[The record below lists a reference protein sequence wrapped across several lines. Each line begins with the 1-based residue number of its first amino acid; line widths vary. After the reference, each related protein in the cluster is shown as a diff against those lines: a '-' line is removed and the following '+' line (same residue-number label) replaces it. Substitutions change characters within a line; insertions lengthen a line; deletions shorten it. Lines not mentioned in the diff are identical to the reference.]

1 MESVSRSYT
10 TRQQSQQH
18 PRKVKSQEISTSTWC
33 PLKCKIQLIHSKGAL
48 LMMWVTLM
56 NYIYWFSLS
65 VGESFR
71 YTQKYSSSKENNYL
85 VYYVY
90 LQLILQILTP
100 LFGWIADAWIGRY
113 KVILYSMLVSLLGS
127 IILSVGIIIS
137 NYPSLNVI
145 AIVLLYISDFVNS
158 LGNMAFNANT
168 LPFITDQMIGASG
181 DELSAA
187 IDWYYWVINIPF
199 TITVIV
205 HCYIDELTNTIV
217 LVFLYSTGIALS
229 LSSIFLCKH
238 WLMKEPQITN
248 PIKHIISVLNFAR
261 KNKYP
266 RNRSAL
272 TYWEENFPSRVNLG
286 KEKYGGPFTEE
297 GVENV
302 KTFLMLTPLIVV
314 MSLGGL
320 AIHVDDSQYYH
331 MNKNTKHFVQCF
343 LSDEGVITDLI
354 SVFGIPFFHL
364 ILKPIF
370 FRYLHRISFSML
382 KLIGLGFVLYLTGC
396 IGLSVIELI
405 GHRMNPN
412 ATCLFDEPV
421 SVIPIDYDWALLL
434 MILKATGT
442 IVASLT
448 TLKFIIAQSPHQM
461 KGLLYGCFFAV
472 NAIAKVFG
480 YNLYRPFKLLYHT
493 TPSCGFY
500 YYLTQSIIFIFI
512 LILFIIVSKWYKLR
526 TRNNPINVNL
536 IVADHVEKYINQRKE
551 HDNIQYSYGATDND
565 LIINSY

>member
-1 MESVSRSYT
+1 MQLMIMESVSRSYT
-10 TRQQSQQH
+10 ARQESQQY
-18 PRKVKSQEISTSTWC
+18 PKKVTSQEIFNSTWC

-56 NYIYWFSLS
+56 NFMYWYS
-65 VGESFR
+65 VSIGES
-71 YTQKYSSSKENNYL
+71 YSSEETNYFF
-85 VYYVY
+85 Y
-90 LQLILQILTP
+90 LQLNSILQILSP

-127 IILSVGIIIS
+127 IILNVEIIIS

-158 LGNMAFNANT
+158 VGMVGFNANT

-187 IDWYYWVINIPF
+187 VDWYYWVINIPF
-199 TITVIV
+199 TITTIV
-205 HCYIDELTNTIV
+205 YCYIDELTNTIV
-217 LVFLYSTGIALS
+217 LVFLYFTALALS

-238 WLMKEPQITN
+238 WLMTEPQITN
-248 PIKHIISVLNFAR
+248 PIKYIISVLNFAR

-272 TYWEENFPSRVNLG
+272 TYWEENFPSRVDLG

-302 KTFLMLTPLIVV
+302 KTFLMLISLTFVV
-314 MSLGGL
+314 SLVGL
-320 AIHVDDSQYYH
+320 AIHVDSQYLH
-331 MNKNTKHFVQCF
+331 MNRNKFFVKCF
-343 LSDEGVITDLI
+343 VSDESVIADLI
-354 SVFGIPFFHL
+354 VAIGIPIFHL

-370 FRYLHRISFSML
+370 FRYLHRISLSML
-382 KLIGLGFVLYLTGC
+382 KLIGLSFVLNLTGC
-396 IGLSVIELI
+396 IGLSVIELV

-434 MILKATGT
+434 MILRGTGT
-442 IVASLT
+442 IITTLT
-448 TLKFIIAQSPHQM
+448 ILKFIIAQSPRQM
-461 KGLLYGCFFAV
+461 KGLLYGCFYAFNGV
-472 NAIAKVFG
+472 AKMFG
-480 YNLYRPFKLLYHT
+480 YNLHRPFKLLYHT

-500 YYLTQSIIFIFI
+500 YYLTQSIILIFI

-565 LIINSY
+565 LIINS

>member
-1 MESVSRSYT
+1 
-10 TRQQSQQH
+10 
-18 PRKVKSQEISTSTWC
+18 
-33 PLKCKIQLIHSKGAL
+33 
-48 LMMWVTLM
+48 MMWVSLM
-56 NYIYWFSLS
+56 NCIYWYSLS
-65 VGESFR
+65 VGES
-71 YTQKYSSSKENNYL
+71 YSSEETNYYLYLHL
-85 VYYVY
+85 V
-90 LQLILQILTP
+90 LRILTP

-158 LGNMAFNANT
+158 LSHMGFIANT
-168 LPFITDQMIGASG
+168 LPYITDQMIGASG

-187 IDWYYWVINIPF
+187 VDWYYWIYWLSAAIPP
-199 TITVIV
+199 IV
-205 HCYIDELTNTIV
+205 HCYIDESTTAIV
-217 LVFLYSTGIALS
+217 SVFLFSTGISLS

-238 WLMKEPQITN
+238 WLMTEPEITN
-248 PIKHIISVLNFAR
+248 PIQHIISVLDFAR

-272 TYWEENFPSRVNLG
+272 TYWEENFPSRLDLG

-302 KTFLMLTPLIVV
+302 KTFLMLIPLIFVI
-314 MSLGGL
+314 SSGEL
-320 AIHVDDSQYYH
+320 AIHVNNSQYYH
-331 MNKNTKHFVQCF
+331 MKKHTKHFVQCF
-343 LSDEGVITDLI
+343 LSDEDMIRNLI
-354 SVFGIPFFHL
+354 VAIVIPFFHL

-370 FRYLHRISFSML
+370 FRYLHRISLSML

-396 IGLSVIELI
+396 FGLSVIELI

-412 ATCLFDEPV
+412 VTCLFNKPV

-434 MILKATGT
+434 MMLKATGT
-442 IVASLT
+442 IIVSLT

-461 KGLLYGCFFAV
+461 KGLLYGCYFAFSGV
-472 NAIAKVFG
+472 AQVFG

-512 LILFIIVSKWYKLR
+512 VILFIIVSKWYKLR

-565 LIINSY
+565 LIINS

>member
-1 MESVSRSYT
+1 
-10 TRQQSQQH
+10 
-18 PRKVKSQEISTSTWC
+18 
-33 PLKCKIQLIHSKGAL
+33 
-48 LMMWVTLM
+48 
-56 NYIYWFSLS
+56 
-65 VGESFR
+65 
-71 YTQKYSSSKENNYL
+71 
-85 VYYVY
+85 
-90 LQLILQILTP
+90 
-100 LFGWIADAWIGRY
+100 
-113 KVILYSMLVSLLGS
+113 MLVSLLGS
-127 IILSVGIIIS
+127 IILSVEIIIS

-158 LGNMAFNANT
+158 LCTNAFVANS

-187 IDWYYWVINIPF
+187 VDWYYWVINIPF
-199 TITVIV
+199 VITTIVY
-205 HCYIDELTNTIV
+205 CYIDALTNTIV
-217 LVFLYSTGIALS
+217 SVFLYSSALALS

-272 TYWEENFPSRVNLG
+272 TYWEENFPSRVDLG

-302 KTFLMLTPLIVV
+302 KTFLMLIPLIFVIV
-314 MSLGGL
+314 LGGL
-320 AIHVDDSQYYH
+320 AILTDYQYLH
-331 MNKNTKHFVQCF
+331 MNKNKLFVQCF
-343 LSDEGVITDLI
+343 SSDEVVISYLI
-354 SVFGIPFFHL
+354 IVFGIPFFHF

-370 FRYLHRISFSML
+370 FRYIHRISLSML

-396 IGLSVIELI
+396 LGLSVIELI

-412 ATCLFDEPV
+412 VTCLFDEPV
-421 SVIPIDYDWALLL
+421 SVIPIDYDWALLF

-472 NAIAKVFG
+472 SAIAKVIG
-480 YNLYRPFKLLYHT
+480 MNSYRPFKLLYRT

-500 YYLTQSIIFIFI
+500 YYLTQSIILIFI

-565 LIINSY
+565 LIINN

>member
-1 MESVSRSYT
+1 MYV
-10 TRQQSQQH
+10 
-18 PRKVKSQEISTSTWC
+18 
-33 PLKCKIQLIHSKGAL
+33 
-48 LMMWVTLM
+48 
-56 NYIYWFSLS
+56 YIVYVYWYSLS
-65 VGESFR
+65 VGESYR
-71 YTQKYSSSKENNYL
+71 YTQKYSSDEENN
-85 VYYVY
+85 YYVY
-90 LQLILQILTP
+90 LQLVLQILSP

-127 IILSVGIIIS
+127 IVLSVEIIIS

-145 AIVLLYISDFVNS
+145 AIVLLYISDFINS
-158 LGNMAFNANT
+158 VGFMAFNANT

-187 IDWYYWVINIPF
+187 IDWYYWVCSIPF
-199 TITVIV
+199 VITVIV
-205 HCYIDELTNTIV
+205 HCYTDESTNPIV

-272 TYWEENFPSRVNLG
+272 TYWEENLPSRLDLG

-297 GVENV
+297 GVEDV
-302 KTFLMLTPLIVV
+302 KTFLMLIPLIFVI
-314 MSLGGL
+314 SSGGL
-320 AIHVDDSQYYH
+320 AIHVDNSQYYH
-331 MNKNTKHFVQCF
+331 MKKHTKHFVQCF
-343 LSDEGVITDLI
+343 LSDEDVVNNLI
-354 SVFGIPFFHL
+354 VAIGIPFFHL

-370 FRYLHRISFSML
+370 FRYLHQISLSML
-382 KLIGLGFVLYLTGC
+382 KLIGLGFILQVTGC
-396 IGLSVIELI
+396 VGLSVIELI
-405 GHRMNPN
+405 GHRKNPN
-412 ATCLFDEPV
+412 VTCQFDEPV

-434 MILKATGT
+434 MIIKATGT
-442 IVASLT
+442 ITVSLT
-448 TLKFIIAQSPHQM
+448 IIKFIIAQSPHQM
-461 KGLLYGCFFAV
+461 KGLLYGCRFAFNGV
-472 NAIAKVFG
+472 AKVIG
-480 YNLYRPFKLLYHT
+480 HNLHRPFKLLYHT

-500 YYLTQSIIFIFI
+500 YYLTQSIIFIFVV
-512 LILFIIVSKWYKLR
+512 ILFIIVSKWYKLR

-551 HDNIQYSYGATDND
+551 HDSIQYSYGATDND
-565 LIINSY
+565 LIINN

>member
-1 MESVSRSYT
+1 MIMQSVSRSYT
-10 TRQQSQQH
+10 ARQESQQH
-18 PRKVKSQEISTSTWC
+18 PRKVTSQEISTSTWC
-33 PLKCKIQLIHSKGAL
+33 TLKCKIQLIHSKGAL
-48 LMMWVTLM
+48 LMMWVTLINFM
-56 NYIYWFSLS
+56 YWYS
-65 VGESFR
+65 VSKGESFR
-71 YTQKYSSSKENNYL
+71 YTQKSPCSETNYYLYLEL
-85 VYYVY
+85 V
-90 LQLILQILTP
+90 LQILTP

-127 IILSVGIIIS
+127 IILSVEIIIS

-158 LGNMAFNANT
+158 VGIMAFIANA
-168 LPFITDQMIGASG
+168 LPYITDQMIGASG

-187 IDWYYWVINIPF
+187 VDWSYWSMNIPF
-199 TITVIV
+199 VITVIV
-205 HCYIDELTNTIV
+205 HCYINELTNTIV
-217 LVFLYSTGIALS
+217 FVFLYSTGIALS

-272 TYWEENFPSRVNLG
+272 TYWEKNIPSRLDLG
-286 KEKYGGPFTEE
+286 KKKYGGPFTEE

-302 KTFLMLTPLIVV
+302 KTFLMLIPFIFVV
-314 MSLGGL
+314 SLGGL
-320 AIHVDDSQYYH
+320 AIHVDNSQYYH
-331 MNKNTKHFVQCF
+331 MKKHTKHFVQCF
-343 LSDEGVITDLI
+343 LSDEDVVNNLI
-354 SVFGIPFFHL
+354 VAIGIPFFHL

-370 FRYLHRISFSML
+370 FRYLHRISLSML
-382 KLIGLGFVLYLTGC
+382 KLIGLGFILQVTGC
-396 IGLSVIELI
+396 FGLSVIELI

-412 ATCLFDEPV
+412 VTCLFDEPV

-434 MILKATGT
+434 MIIKATGT
-442 IVASLT
+442 ITVSLT
-448 TLKFIIAQSPHQM
+448 IIKFIIAQSPHQM
-461 KGLLYGCFFAV
+461 KGLLYGCRFAFNGV
-472 NAIAKVFG
+472 FAKVIG
-480 YNLYRPFKLLYHT
+480 YNLHRPFKLLYHT

-500 YYLTQSIIFIFI
+500 YYLTQSIIFIFVV
-512 LILFIIVSKWYKLR
+512 ILFIIVSKWYKLR

-551 HDNIQYSYGATDND
+551 HDSIQYSYGATDND
-565 LIINSY
+565 LIINN

>member
-1 MESVSRSYT
+1 
-10 TRQQSQQH
+10 
-18 PRKVKSQEISTSTWC
+18 
-33 PLKCKIQLIHSKGAL
+33 
-48 LMMWVTLM
+48 MMWVSLM
-56 NYIYWFSLS
+56 NFMYWYSLS

-71 YTQKYSSSKENNYL
+71 YTQKYSSSEENNYL

-127 IILSVGIIIS
+127 IILNVGIIIS

-158 LGNMAFNANT
+158 LGFMAFVANS

-187 IDWYYWVINIPF
+187 VDWYYWIYWLSAPIPP
-199 TITVIV
+199 IV
-205 HCYIDELTNTIV
+205 HCYIDESTTVIV
-217 LVFLYSTGIALS
+217 LVFLFSTGISLS

-238 WLMKEPQITN
+238 WLMTEPEITN
-248 PIKHIISVLNFAR
+248 PIQHIISVLDFAR

-272 TYWEENFPSRVNLG
+272 TYWEENFPSRLDLG

-302 KTFLMLTPLIVV
+302 KTFLMLIPLIFVI
-314 MSLGGL
+314 SSGGL
-320 AIHVDDSQYYH
+320 AIHVDNSQYYH
-331 MNKNTKHFVQCF
+331 MKKHTKHFVQCF
-343 LSDEGVITDLI
+343 LSDEDVIRNLI
-354 SVFGIPFFHL
+354 VAIVIPFFHL

-370 FRYLHRISFSML
+370 FRYMHRISLSIL

-396 IGLSVIELI
+396 FGLSVIELI

-412 ATCLFDEPV
+412 VTCLFDEPV

-442 IVASLT
+442 IIVSLT
-448 TLKFIIAQSPHQM
+448 IIKFIIAQSPHQM
-461 KGLLYGCFFAV
+461 KGLLYGCYFAFNGV
-472 NAIAKVFG
+472 AEVIG

-500 YYLTQSIIFIFI
+500 YYLTQSIIFIFVV
-512 LILFIIVSKWYKLR
+512 ILFIIVSKWYKLR

-565 LIINSY
+565 LIING

>member
-1 MESVSRSYT
+1 MQQLEFTQSCQLMIMQSVSRNST
-10 TRQQSQQH
+10 TRQQY
-18 PRKVKSQEISTSTWC
+18 PKKVTSQEISTSTWC

-48 LMMWVTLM
+48 LMMWVTLI
-56 NYIYWFSLS
+56 NFTYWYS
-65 VGESFR
+65 VSKGES
-71 YTQKYSSSKENNYL
+71 YSSEEINYFLYLEL
-85 VYYVY
+85 V
-90 LQLILQILTP
+90 LQILFP

-127 IILSVGIIIS
+127 IILSVEIIIS

-158 LGNMAFNANT
+158 VGIMAFIANT
-168 LPFITDQMIGASG
+168 LPYITDQMIGASG

-187 IDWYYWVINIPF
+187 VDWYYWSTNIPF
-199 TITVIV
+199 AITEIV
-205 HCYIDELTNTIV
+205 DCYTDESTNPIV

-272 TYWEENFPSRVNLG
+272 TYWENNFPSRVDLG

-302 KTFLMLTPLIVV
+302 KTFLMLIPLIFVASLVGLVV
-314 MSLGGL
+314 
-320 AIHVDDSQYYH
+320 HVDLQYLH
-331 MNKNTKHFVQCF
+331 MNKNKLFVQCY
-343 LSDEGVITDLI
+343 LSDEVVINSLI
-354 SVFGIPFFHL
+354 TAFAIPFFHS

-370 FRYLHRISFSML
+370 FRYIHRISLSML
-382 KLIGLGFVLYLTGC
+382 KIIGLGFILRITGC
-396 IGLSVIELI
+396 FGLSVIELI

-421 SVIPIDYDWALLL
+421 SVIPIDYDWALLF
-434 MILKATGT
+434 MIFKTTGT

-448 TLKFIIAQSPHQM
+448 TLKFIIAQSCHQM
-461 KGLLYGCFFAV
+461 KGLLYGCYFAV
-472 NAIAKVFG
+472 NGIAKVFG

-493 TPSCGFY
+493 TLSCGFY
-500 YYLTQSIIFIFI
+500 YYLTQSIILIFV

-526 TRNNPINVNL
+526 TRNNPININL

-551 HDNIQYSYGATDND
+551 HDNTQYSYGATDND
-565 LIINSY
+565 LIINNY

>member
-1 MESVSRSYT
+1 MQSVSRNST
-10 TRQQSQQH
+10 IRQESQQY

-33 PLKCKIQLIHSKGAL
+33 PLKSKIQLIHSKGAL
-48 LMMWVTLM
+48 LMMWVILM
-56 NYIYWFSLS
+56 NYIYWFSLI
-65 VGESFR
+65 VGESYR
-71 YTQKYSSSKENNYL
+71 YTQKSSSNEETNYYL
-85 VYYVY
+85 Y
-90 LQLILQILTP
+90 LQLVLQILTP

-127 IILSVGIIIS
+127 IILSVEIIIS
-137 NYPSLNVI
+137 SYPSLNVI
-145 AIVLLYISDFVNS
+145 AIVLLYISDFVNT
-158 LGNMAFNANT
+158 LGLMAFIANA

-187 IDWYYWVINIPF
+187 VDWSYWVSNTPF
-199 TITVIV
+199 AITAIV
-205 HCYIDELTNTIV
+205 HGSIDESTHPIV
-217 LVFLYSTGIALS
+217 SVFIYSSALALS

-248 PIKHIISVLNFAR
+248 PIKHIISVLKFAR

-272 TYWEENFPSRVNLG
+272 TYWEENIPSRLDLG

-302 KTFLMLTPLIVV
+302 KTFLMLIPLIFVV
-314 MSLGGL
+314 SLIGV
-320 AIHVDDSQYYH
+320 AKHVDNSQYYH
-331 MNKNTKHFVQCF
+331 MNKNTKHFLQCF
-343 LSDEGVITDLI
+343 LSDEGLI
-354 SVFGIPFFHL
+354 VGLIIVFGVPFFHL

-370 FRYLHRISFSML
+370 FQYIYRISLSML
-382 KLIGLGFVLYLTGC
+382 KLMGIGFILQVTGC
-396 IGLSVIELI
+396 LGLSVIELI

-412 ATCLFDEPV
+412 VTCLFNEPV

-434 MILKATGT
+434 MIIRGTGT

-461 KGLLYGCFFAV
+461 KGLLYGCYFAV
-472 NAIAKVFG
+472 NGIAQAIG
-480 YNLYRPFKLLYHT
+480 YNLYRPFKLLSHT

-500 YYLTQSIIFIFI
+500 YYLTQSIILIFI

-551 HDNIQYSYGATDND
+551 HDNILYGATDND
-565 LIINSY
+565 ILINN

>member
-1 MESVSRSYT
+1 MQSVSRNST
-10 TRQQSQQH
+10 IRQESQQY

-48 LMMWVTLM
+48 LMMWVTLI
-56 NYIYWFSLS
+56 NFTYWYS
-65 VGESFR
+65 VSKGES
-71 YTQKYSSSKENNYL
+71 YSSEETNYFLYLEL
-85 VYYVY
+85 V
-90 LQLILQILTP
+90 LQILFP

-113 KVILYSMLVSLLGS
+113 KVIFYSMLVSLLGS
-127 IILSVGIIIS
+127 IILSVEIIIS

-145 AIVLLYISDFVNS
+145 AIVLLYISDFVNT
-158 LGNMAFNANT
+158 LGLMAFIANA

-187 IDWYYWVINIPF
+187 VDWSYWVSNTPF
-199 TITVIV
+199 AITAIV
-205 HCYIDELTNTIV
+205 HGSIDESTHPIV
-217 LVFLYSTGIALS
+217 SVFIYSSALALS

-248 PIKHIISVLNFAR
+248 PIKHIISVLKFAR

-272 TYWEENFPSRVNLG
+272 TYWEENIPSRLDLG

-302 KTFLMLTPLIVV
+302 KTFLMLIPLIFVV
-314 MSLGGL
+314 SLIGV
-320 AIHVDDSQYYH
+320 AKHVDNSQYYH
-331 MNKNTKHFVQCF
+331 MNKNTKHFLQCF
-343 LSDEGVITDLI
+343 LSDEGLI
-354 SVFGIPFFHL
+354 VGLIIVFGVPFFHL

-370 FRYLHRISFSML
+370 FQYIYRISLSML
-382 KLIGLGFVLYLTGC
+382 KLMGIGFILQVTGC
-396 IGLSVIELI
+396 LGLSVIELI

-412 ATCLFDEPV
+412 VTCLFNEPV

-434 MILKATGT
+434 MIIRGTGT

-461 KGLLYGCFFAV
+461 KGLLYGCYFAV
-472 NAIAKVFG
+472 NGIAQAIG
-480 YNLYRPFKLLYHT
+480 YNLYRPFKLLSHT

-500 YYLTQSIIFIFI
+500 YYLTQSIILIFI

-551 HDNIQYSYGATDND
+551 HDNILYGATDND
-565 LIINSY
+565 ILINN

>member
-1 MESVSRSYT
+1 
-10 TRQQSQQH
+10 
-18 PRKVKSQEISTSTWC
+18 
-33 PLKCKIQLIHSKGAL
+33 
-48 LMMWVTLM
+48 MMWVTLM
-56 NYIYWFSLS
+56 NYIYWFSLI
-65 VGESFR
+65 VGESYR
-71 YTQKYSSSKENNYL
+71 YTQKSYSSEETNYYL
-85 VYYVY
+85 Y
-90 LQLILQILTP
+90 LQLILQILSP

-127 IILSVGIIIS
+127 IILSVEIIIS

-145 AIVLLYISDFVNS
+145 AIVLLYISDFVNT
-158 LGNMAFNANT
+158 LGLMAFIANT

-181 DELSAA
+181 AELSAA
-187 IDWYYWVINIPF
+187 VDWSYWVSNIPF
-199 TITVIV
+199 AITAIV
-205 HCYIDELTNTIV
+205 HGSIDESTNPIV
-217 LVFLYSTGIALS
+217 SVFLYSFALALS

-248 PIKHIISVLNFAR
+248 PIKHIISVLKFAR

-272 TYWEENFPSRVNLG
+272 TYWEENIPSRLDLG

-302 KTFLMLTPLIVV
+302 KTFLMLIPLIFVV
-314 MSLGGL
+314 SLIGV
-320 AIHVDDSQYYH
+320 AKHVDNSQYYH
-331 MNKNTKHFVQCF
+331 MNKNTKHFLQCF
-343 LSDEGVITDLI
+343 LSDEGLIVDLI
-354 SVFGIPFFHL
+354 IVFGIPFFHL

-370 FRYLHRISFSML
+370 FQYIYRISLSML
-382 KLIGLGFVLYLTGC
+382 KLMGIGFILQIIGC

-412 ATCLFDEPV
+412 VTCLFDEPV
-421 SVIPIDYDWALLL
+421 SAIPIDYDWALLL
-434 MILKATGT
+434 MIIRGTGT
-442 IVASLT
+442 IIASLT

-461 KGLLYGCFFAV
+461 KGLLYGCYFAV
-472 NAIAKVFG
+472 NGIAQAIG

-493 TPSCGFY
+493 TLSCGFY
-500 YYLTQSIIFIFI
+500 YYLTQSIMLIFI

-526 TRNNPINVNL
+526 MRNNPININL

-565 LIINSY
+565 IIINN